1 MPVSRALAVVVAVA
15 GCAVLL
21 AGCAA
26 EPAVVLGAGSSG
38 GHTTIC
44 IGDFSQPMTE
54 GEPFELSEGTQ
65 EVTLIRA
72 DLVGAE
78 GVRIIEES
86 AARAVLLADGTHL
99 SVGTMPTN
107 EGDESWDARV
117 PLHGT
122 VVRNDGGETWSI
134 ALALERTAD
143 TPGGFTAVDLTY
155 EVNGQQRVVRGT
167 QSLKFPA
174 TGVACGE

>member
-1 MPVSRALAVVVAVA
+1 MSSTRASAVAGALAVSLL
-15 GCAVLL
+15 LL
-21 AGCAA
+21 AGCAPSP
-26 EPAVVLGAGSSG
+26 EVILGAGQSG

-54 GEPFELSEGTQ
+54 GEPLELGHGTQ

-72 DLVGAE
+72 DLVDAK
-78 GVRIIEES
+78 GVRIIEQS

-99 SVGTMPTN
+99 SVGTVPTT

-117 PLHGT
+117 PLKGT
-122 VVRNDGGETWSI
+122 VVRDDGGEMWSI

-143 TPGGFTAVDLTY
+143 SAGGFTAVDLTY
-155 EVNGQQRVVRGT
+155 EVNGQRHVVRGT
-167 QSLKFPA
+167 QSLTFPA
-174 TGVACGE
+174 TGGHCK